1 MERLEQLE
9 KLAVVLGTIQG
20 NIEGLERY
28 LQIADPTA
36 TEAIKR
42 AKIELNCLRNL
53 IKAIESE

>member
-1 MERLEQLE
+1 METLEQLE

-36 TEAIKR
+36 TETIKR
-42 AKIELNCLRNL
+42 AEIELNCLRNL
-53 IKAIESE
+53 MKAIESE